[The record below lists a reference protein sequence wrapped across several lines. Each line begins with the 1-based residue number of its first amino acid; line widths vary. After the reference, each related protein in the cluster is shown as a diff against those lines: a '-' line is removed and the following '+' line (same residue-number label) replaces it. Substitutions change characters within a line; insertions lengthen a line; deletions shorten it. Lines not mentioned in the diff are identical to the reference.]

1 MKLLREGKVKGVY
14 EVDEDEL
21 VFEFSNRVSVFD
33 KIIPTDVP
41 RKGESLCRT
50 AAHWFQRVEEEGIC
64 KTHFLELTGP
74 ESMRVERVRVIHDYD
89 RITPETT
96 NVLIPLEVVCRHFA
110 AGSLMDRV
118 EAGKV
123 EPQALGFPEGHEIRD
138 GERLPEP
145 FVEFTTK
152 LEDVDRKLSEEEA
165 KRIAGL
171 TDDELDELKRTVLA
185 IDALIED
192 TVEPQGLIHADGK
205 KEFAWDEDRDLM
217 IVDAFGTADEDRF
230 WEKDAYEDRG
240 ERVEM
245 SKEFVRQHYRE
256 TGYHAEL
263 MEARREG
270 DPEPAIP
277 PLPEDVIEETTR
289 IYGELFERITGD
301 AF

>member
-1 MKLLREGKVKGVY
+1 MKLLREGKVKDVY
-14 EVDEDEL
+14 EVDDDEL
-21 VFEFSNRVSVFD
+21 VFEFSNRISVFD
-33 KIIPTDVP
+33 KIIPNDVP

-50 AAHWFQRVEEEGIC
+50 SAYWFERVEEEGIC
-64 KTHFLELTGP
+64 KTHFREMTGP
-74 ESMRVERVRVIHDYD
+74 ESMRVDRVRVIHDYD

-118 EAGKV
+118 NAGKIAP
-123 EPQALGFPEGHEIRD
+123 EELGFPEGHTVQD

-152 LEDVDRKLSEEEA
+152 LEEVDRKLTEEEA
-165 KRIAGL
+165 KEIAGL
-171 TDDELDELKRTVLA
+171 TDGELDKIKETVLA

-192 TVEPQGLIHADGK
+192 TVEPRGLIHADGK
-205 KEFAWDEDRDLM
+205 KEFAWDEDRSLM
-217 IVDAFGTADEDRF
+217 VVDAFGTADEDRF
-230 WEKDAYEDRG
+230 WEKEAYEERG

-245 SKEFVRQHYRE
+245 SKEFVRQHYRQ

-263 MEARREG
+263 MEARETG
-270 DPEPAIP
+270 ESEPDIP
-277 PLPEDVIEETTR
+277 ALPDDVVDETTSL
-289 IYGELFERITGD
+289 YGELYERITGD